1 LLKPNKELELMNRR
15 LLATM
20 TVMLLAGAVF
30 ILSDTVYSDDD
41 DDDFRRG
48 LRFFTILTGD
58 QEVPAVATE
67 GTGRVDVRFDAGFT
81 QARVELVV
89 DADDLTG
96 PARRAHFHCA
106 PAGVNGQIAFG
117 LFEPGECDFDG
128 RRARCTLRNE
138 DFTGADCLPTAGRP
152 VNNIAALAFAMR
164 DGLIYANVHTLM
176 FPGGEIRGQMLER

>member
-1 LLKPNKELELMNRR
+1 MNRR

-106 PAGVNGQIAFG
+106 PAGVNGPIAFG

-152 VNNIAALAFAMR
+152 VNNIAALALAMR
-164 DGLIYANVHTLM
+164 EGLIYGNVHTAM